1 MPDSPAALHALV
13 QQSSRED
20 MPTHPRKHSDDALIV
35 AEILKDTAKP
45 RQAVSVK
52 KAIEKETRPL
62 SPRKR
67 WVGTRKKST
76 SSPAMRDSFILLV
89 PIILAFIGVLWFFNG
104 PSAHSE
110 LENLLV
116 LFRH

>member
-1 MPDSPAALHALV
+1 MKSHRARWWMT
-13 QQSSRED
+13 Q
-20 MPTHPRKHSDDALIV
+20 
-35 AEILKDTAKP
+35 
-45 RQAVSVK
+45 
-52 KAIEKETRPL
+52 ETL
-62 SPRKR
+62 
-67 WVGTRKKST
+67 
-76 SSPAMRDSFILLV
+76 ILLA